1 MSLKK
6 IQIAPTLRI
15 SLGLVLVTMSILFT
29 AYLLGLAPDKSHAVL
44 DARKKLA
51 ETLAVQYST
60 LAQKGETDSIRK
72 SMGALVERNDDVLSA
87 ALRSMNDSVIAEA
100 GNHERHWVDPPGEQ
114 STPTHALV
122 PIFNGARRWGTVE
135 LSFEPVDSGRFL
147 GSFKGSFFWLIVY
160 MTVLGFLGYFFFMRR
175 TLRELD
181 PATVIPPR
189 VKAAL
194 DALVEGVVLLDEK
207 EQIVL
212 VNDAFAEHV
221 DETPSSI
228 LGRKASDFRWLIPE
242 SKKPAQSSHPWV
254 DAMQSREKRTG
265 VQLALDTPSNGMR
278 LFRINGAPILD
289 GRGRCRGALATFDD
303 VTELE
308 RKNEQLRETLDML
321 EQSQEEIQ
329 KQNKQLEVLAT
340 HDPLT
345 NCLNRRSFMEKL
357 EEEWNKSIRLGQPLA
372 CIMVDIDHFKS
383 INDHYGHAAGDQVIK
398 QMAETLCSGF
408 RNDDVICRYGG
419 EEFCVVLPYVTA
431 NQAAALAE
439 RIRRRIATQDSW
451 GVRLIDDHRV
461 TASLGVTGT
470 EFGAEEPS
478 QMLEQADKALY
489 ASKAAGRD
497 RVTRWDNVQSKQA
510 ALG

>member
-1 MSLKK
+1 MNLKK
-6 IQIAPTLRI
+6 LPAAPTLRI
-15 SLGLVLVTMSILFT
+15 SLGLVLVTVSILFT
-29 AYLLGLAPDKSHAVL
+29 AYLLGLAPDQSRVVL
-44 DARKKLA
+44 DARKKLV
-51 ETLAVQYST
+51 ETLAVQYSA
-60 LAQKGETDSIRK
+60 LAQKGDLATIRG
-72 SMGALVERNDDVLSA
+72 SMQALVERNDDVHSA
-87 ALRSMNDSVIAEA
+87 ALRSVNGNLMAEA
-100 GNHERHWVDPPGEQ
+100 GDHEQHWVDPPGDQ

-122 PIFNGARRWGTVE
+122 PIFQGSHRWGTVE
-135 LSFEPVDSGRFL
+135 LSFAADESGGFL
-147 GSFKGSFFWLIVY
+147 GFSKGSFFWLVIY
-160 MTVLGFLGYFFFMRR
+160 MTILGFLGYLLFMRR

-212 VNDAFAEHV
+212 VNDAFAEQV
-221 DETPSSI
+221 DEPPSAI
-228 LGRKASDFRWLIPE
+228 LGRKASAYKWLIPE
-242 SKKPAQSSHPWV
+242 SKKPARGYPWV
-254 DAMQSREKRTG
+254 DAMHACEKRVG
-265 VQLALDTPSNGMR
+265 IQLALNTPSNGMR
-278 LFRINGAPILD
+278 TFMVNGAPILD

-321 EQSQEEIQ
+321 EASQEEIQ
-329 KQNKQLEVLAT
+329 RQNKQLEVLAT

-345 NCLNRRSFMEKL
+345 NCLNRRSFMEQL
-357 EEEWNKSIRLGQPLA
+357 EEQWNKSVRLGQPLA
-372 CIMVDIDHFKS
+372 CIMIDIDHFKS

-398 QMAETLCSGF
+398 QMADTLRSGF
-408 RNDDVICRYGG
+408 RSDDIICRYGG

-451 GVRLIDDHRV
+451 GVRLIDDHKI

-470 EFGAEEPS
+470 EFNANDPNDL
-478 QMLEQADKALY
+478 LEQADKALY

-510 ALG
+510 AIG

>member
-1 MSLKK
+1 MNLKK
-6 IQIAPTLRI
+6 IQVAPTLRI
-15 SLGLVLVTMSILFT
+15 SFGLVAVTTSILFT
-29 AYLLGLAPDKSHAVL
+29 AYLLGLAPNKSQATL
-44 DARKKLA
+44 EARKKLV
-51 ETLAVQYST
+51 ETLAVQYSDLT
-60 LAQKGETDSIRK
+60 QKGEIDTIRK
-72 SMGALVERNDDVLSA
+72 SMQALVERNDDVLSA
-87 ALRSMNDSVIAEA
+87 ALRTHSGRLMADA
-100 GNHERHWVDPPGEQ
+100 GDHERHWEDPPGEK

-122 PIFNGARRWGTVE
+122 PIFNGSARWGRVE
-135 LSFEPVDSGRFL
+135 LSF
-147 GSFKGSFFWLIVY
+147 GSEGTGGFFDNSKGSFFLLVAY
-160 MTVLGFLGYFFFMRR
+160 MVILGFLGYFLFMRR

-212 VNDAFAEHV
+212 VNEAFVEHV
-221 DETPSSI
+221 DQPASAI
-228 LGRKASDFRWLIPE
+228 LGHKASDFKWLIPE
-242 SKKPAQSSHPWV
+242 SKKRAQSHPWV
-254 DAMQSREKRTG
+254 DAMQAGEKRTG
-265 VQLALDTPSNGMR
+265 VHLVLETPSNGMR
-278 LFRINGAPILD
+278 TFMVNGAPILD
-289 GRGRCRGALATFDD
+289 GRGHCRGAIATFDD

-372 CIMVDIDHFKS
+372 CIMVDIDHFKP
-383 INDHYGHAAGDQVIK
+383 INDNYGHAAGDQVIK
-398 QMAETLCSGF
+398 QMAETLRSGF
-408 RNDDVICRYGG
+408 RSDDVICRYGG

-439 RIRRRIATQDSW
+439 RIRRRIATHDSW
-451 GVRLIDDHRV
+451 GVRLIEDHKI

-470 EFGAEEPS
+470 EFEPEDPS
-478 QMLEQADKALY
+478 QLLEQADKALY
-489 ASKAAGRD
+489 ASKAAGRN
-497 RVTRWDNVQSKQA
+497 RVTRWDNMSSKQA